1 MTLKHYEVDNVLVT
15 EKYTVFKRINDL
27 PKTSIS
33 TFFKNVDLSW
43 NYSNSRVENNDIY
56 PIPTKAGQHRL
67 GFKLP
72 SP

>member
-33 TFFKNVDLSW
+33 AFFKNADLS
-43 NYSNSRVENNDIY
+43 
-56 PIPTKAGQHRL
+56 
-67 GFKLP
+67 
-72 SP
+72 